1 MNIEE
6 IKLLKE
12 SEDRVEF
19 KEAKKNFNFD
29 GGSRSDQK
37 ERRKCYLGYIVAL
50 ANEGGGLL
58 VFGMQDNHPHPVVGT
73 NFAEGKI
80 GELEDKVY
88 SRISIR
94 VHCKELFDEHGLR
107 VFVTEVPSRPVGK
120 LLKFEGVPLMRTG
133 ESLRNMSDDEILSIL
148 TEQEPDFSAKICE
161 GITLD
166 DLDEMAISRMI
177 MDYQYKN
184 STSHLERLTYSQV
197 LSDFKL
203 YDGGKLN
210 YAALILLG
218 KKEKIYQYLPQCKII
233 WEFRNDE
240 SHIFFDR
247 REEVQLP
254 LFLAIDEVWNLINQ
268 PTLNRKYPIQFR
280 GNIFDVY
287 DFNEEVIREA
297 LLNAMAH
304 RDYTI
309 NSEIIIKQYP
319 TKIILT
325 NPGGFPKGVTL
336 ENLLRVSSTPRSRLM
351 TEIMEKTGLVE
362 RSGQGVDKIFSI
374 TLSEG
379 KAEPDYTASD
389 AFQVTL
395 KLNARIEDKAFYIF
409 TQYYKLSRKEPKLG
423 VEQIITL
430 CKINKGMFS
439 MLDHNIVDELEK
451 ANLIEKVSPGSHKYI
466 LSSQYQ
472 NLYEQTMRIGNRYLI
487 EEIKLVVFELQD
499 KKLKIGEIEFKLKGF
514 LNRNQIKYL
523 ITKLFDDEVV
533 VKDGRGRGTC
543 YSLNKQFDSFRGDS
557 LLNEIST
564 FLKNRY
570 G

>member
-1 MNIEE
+1 MDIEE
-6 IKLLKE
+6 IKRLRE

-29 GGSRSDQK
+29 GGNRSDQK
-37 ERRKCYLGYIVAL
+37 ERRKCYLGYVVAL
-50 ANEGGGLL
+50 ANEGGGRLI
-58 VFGMQDNHPHPVVGT
+58 FGMQDDSPHAVVGT

-80 GELEDKVY
+80 GELEDEVY
-88 SRISIR
+88 SRIAIR
-94 VHCKELFDEHGLR
+94 VHCKEFFDDHGLR
-107 VFVTEVPSRPVGK
+107 VLVTEVPSRPVGK
-120 LLKFEGVPLMRTG
+120 LLKFEGVSLMRTG
-133 ESLRNMSDDEILSIL
+133 ESLRNMSDDETLSIL

-161 GITLD
+161 GLTID
-166 DLDEMAISRMI
+166 DLDEKAISRMI

-184 STSHLERLTYSQV
+184 STSHLERLTYSQI

-203 YDGGKLN
+203 YEGDKLN

-218 KKEKIYQYLPQCKII
+218 KKDKIYQFLPQSKII
-233 WEFRNDE
+233 WEFRNDD
-240 SHIFFDR
+240 SQIFFDR

-254 LFLAIDEVWNLINQ
+254 LFLAIDSVWNLINQ
-268 PTLNRKYPIQFR
+268 PTLNRKHPIQFR

-309 NSEIIIKQYP
+309 NSEIVIKQYP
-319 TKIILT
+319 DKLVLI

-395 KLNARIEDKAFYIF
+395 KSSANIENKAFYIF
-409 TQYYKLSRKEPKLG
+409 TQYYKLSGREPKLG
-423 VEQIITL
+423 VEQIITM

-451 ANLIEKVSPGSHKYI
+451 ANLIEKVSSGSHKYI
-466 LSSQYQ
+466 LTSQYQ
-472 NLYEQTMRIGNRYLI
+472 DLYEQTLRIGNRYLI
-487 EEIKLVVFELQD
+487 EEVKLVVFELQD
-499 KKLKIGEIEFKLKGF
+499 TKLKIGEIELKLKGF

-533 VKDGRGRGTC
+533 AKEGIGRGT
-543 YSLNKQFDSFRGDS
+543 YYLLNKQFESYRGDT
-557 LLNEIST
+557 LLNEIT
-564 FLKNRY
+564 TYLKKKY

>member
-1 MNIEE
+1 MDIEE
-6 IKLLKE
+6 IKRLRE

-29 GGSRSDQK
+29 GGNRSDQR
-37 ERRKCYLGYIVAL
+37 ERRKCYLGYVVAL
-50 ANEGGGLL
+50 ANEGGGRLI
-58 VFGMQDNHPHPVVGT
+58 FGMQDDSPHAVVGT

-80 GELEDKVY
+80 GELEDEVY
-88 SRISIR
+88 SRIAIR
-94 VHCKELFDEHGLR
+94 VHCKEFFDDHGLR
-107 VFVTEVPSRPVGK
+107 VLVTEVPSRPVGK

-133 ESLRNMSDDEILSIL
+133 ESLRNMSDDETLSIL
-148 TEQEPDFSAKICE
+148 TEQEPDFSAKICA
-161 GITLD
+161 GLTID
-166 DLDEMAISRMI
+166 DLDEKAISRMI

-184 STSHLERLTYSQV
+184 STSHLERLTYSQI

-203 YDGGKLN
+203 YEGGKLN

-218 KKEKIYQYLPQCKII
+218 KKDKIYQFLPQSKII
-233 WEFRNDE
+233 WEFRNDD
-240 SHIFFDR
+240 SQIFFDR

-254 LFLAIDEVWNLINQ
+254 LFLAIDSVWNLINQ
-268 PTLNRKYPIQFR
+268 PTLNRKHPIQFR

-309 NSEIIIKQYP
+309 NSEIVIKQYP
-319 TKIILT
+319 DKLVLI

-395 KLNARIEDKAFYIF
+395 KLSANIEDKAFYIF
-409 TQYYKLSRKEPKLG
+409 TQYYKLSGREPKLG
-423 VEQIITL
+423 VEQIITM

-466 LSSQYQ
+466 LTSQYQ
-472 NLYEQTMRIGNRYLI
+472 DLYEQTLRIGNRYLI
-487 EEIKLVVFELQD
+487 EEVKLVVFELQD
-499 KKLKIGEIEFKLKGF
+499 TKLKIGEIELKLKGF

-533 VKDGRGRGTC
+533 AKEGIGRGT
-543 YSLNKQFDSFRGDS
+543 YYLLNKQFESYRGDT
-557 LLNEIST
+557 LLNEIT
-564 FLKNRY
+564 TYLKKKY